1 MHVLFVKVHEQRFPD
16 EAYALLL
23 GKHNHLGRTM
33 LLESACL
40 LVINS
45 SNFKVHF
52 AEMTLLSVRS
62 CPPQSPGDMS
72 RGSSVEEK
80 ITSSAPELG
89 QAPGTQI
96 AHTSGQCS
104 RVTAVPRSCSSA
116 QHSRQVTVGV
126 ERKGRELKGYVECE
140 QAVRSLDENSSQ
152 TLTR

>member
-1 MHVLFVKVHEQRFPD
+1 
-16 EAYALLL
+16 
-23 GKHNHLGRTM
+23 M

-62 CPPQSPGDMS
+62 CQPQSPGDMS

-104 RVTAVPRSCSSA
+104 RETAVPRSSSSA
-116 QHSRQVTVGV
+116 QHSRAGGMFCRWHEDRRERTERLQDVWGV
-126 ERKGRELKGYVECE
+126 N
-140 QAVRSLDENSSQ
+140 SL
-152 TLTR
+152 